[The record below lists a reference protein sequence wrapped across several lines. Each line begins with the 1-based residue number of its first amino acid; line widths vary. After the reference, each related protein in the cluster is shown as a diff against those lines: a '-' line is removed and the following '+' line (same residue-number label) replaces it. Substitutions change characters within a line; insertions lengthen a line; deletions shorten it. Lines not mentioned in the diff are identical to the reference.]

1 MTFLVQQGFDQ
12 IQPLDLLTF
21 ALMKQRFSASK
32 FDRLSN
38 PQSNK
43 IVRILGAWFAASV
56 PHYNVEAFMSMGLIP
71 EDRGRQIGL
80 RVVPEQAR
88 RVRGVGMADT
98 QPAGDAFGSDRH
110 RRFRLPNGH

>member
-1 MTFLVQQGFDQ
+1 MKVIFLFAHASDQ

-43 IVRILGAWFAASV
+43 IVRILGAWYAASV
-56 PHYNVEAFMSMGLIP
+56 PHHNVEAFMSMGLIP
-71 EDRGRQIGL
+71 EDRDLQIYL
-80 RVVPEQAR
+80 RVDREQAR
-88 RVRGVGMADT
+88 RVRGLSMADT
-98 QPAGDAFGSDRH
+98 DPPGDALGVH
-110 RRFRLPNGH
+110 C